1 MNENGNKNA
10 HTNTML
16 TRLQREFEETKDAK
30 RKQEI
35 QKEMNNLR
43 GGFSKK

>member
-10 HTNTML
+10 HTNLML
-16 TRLQREFEETKDAK
+16 SRLQRELDESKDDK

-35 QKEMNNLR
+35 QKEMNTLR
-43 GGFSKK
+43 DGLAK

>member
-10 HTNTML
+10 HTNLMIS
-16 TRLQREFEETKDAK
+16 RLMRELESTTDAK

-35 QKEMNNLR
+35 QKELDNLR
-43 GGFSKK
+43 GALAK

>member
-1 MNENGNKNA
+1 MNEYGNKNA

-16 TRLQREFEETKDAK
+16 SRLQREYDESKDIK

-43 GGFSKK
+43 GSLAK